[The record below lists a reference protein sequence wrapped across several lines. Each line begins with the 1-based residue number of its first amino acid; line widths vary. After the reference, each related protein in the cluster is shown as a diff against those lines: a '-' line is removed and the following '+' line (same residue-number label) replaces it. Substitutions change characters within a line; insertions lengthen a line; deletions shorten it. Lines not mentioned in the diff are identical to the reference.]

1 MLDAKEVLFGFGGI
15 GDDLIVASVY
25 VDCDLNFF
33 LFDDFEKVAVY
44 FNGGS

>member
-25 VDCDLNFF
+25 VDCDVAHVEFRF
-33 LFDDFEKVAVY
+33 RGWYRFEFV
-44 FNGGS
+44 FI